1 MTHLDIARQ
10 RLNNQRIAQGKLTRP
25 GEVVIWLGAMQA
37 QDYNSVGWAVG
48 LRCQD
53 ATNTDIEQAVA
64 ERTIL
69 RTWLLRGTLHFVSPI
84 DIRWMLELLAPRLIA
99 GSARRNRQLEL
110 DPATFSLGFHVLT
123 QALQGGRIATRNEMM
138 EALEVAGIST
148 AGQRGYHILGR
159 AALEGLICFGP
170 QQGKQQTFVLLD
182 EWVPHTR
189 RMERNESL
197 AELAYRYFTSHGP
210 ATLADFTSWSGLTA
224 LDARSALELA
234 KVKLQPETISGQV
247 YWLPPNPS
255 ISNDEPL
262 SVHLLPAF
270 DEYFLGYT
278 DRSQVFDDRF
288 DRQLVSS
295 NGVFRPMLV
304 IDGQV
309 MGVWKQKTLKHSITI
324 TVKPFKTLSRAEQ
337 GGIQLAIEHYG
348 EFLGL
353 PVALAY

>member
-1 MTHLDIARQ
+1 MTYLDIARQ
-10 RLNNQRIAQGKLTRP
+10 RLNNQQIAEGKLTRP

-84 DIRWMLELLAPRLIA
+84 DIRWMLELLAPRLIG

-110 DPATFSLGFHVLT
+110 DPATFSRGFHVLT
-123 QALQGGRIATRNEMM
+123 QALQGGRIAPRNEMM
-138 EALEVAGIST
+138 EALEIAGIST

-182 EWVPHTR
+182 EWVPPGIRLEHD
-189 RMERNESL
+189 EAL
-197 AELAYRYFTSHGP
+197 AELAGRYFASHGP
-210 ATLADFTSWSGLTA
+210 ATLADFTWWSGLTA
-224 LDARSALELA
+224 VEARSALEL
-234 KVKLQPETISGQV
+234 VKDQLDHYLQDGIAYWQPPGHQILMDPSPTV
-247 YWLPPNPS
+247 Y
-255 ISNDEPL
+255 
-262 SVHLLPAF
+262 LLPAF
-270 DEYFLGYT
+270 DEYFLGYS
-278 DRSQVFDDRF
+278 DRSAILDPRY
-288 DRQLVSS
+288 DRQLVSN

-309 MGVWKQKTLKHSITI
+309 AGVWKHEQLKHSVKII
-324 TVKPFKTLSRAEQ
+324 LKPFKSLSSKDEQ
-337 GGIQLAIEHYG
+337 AINPALERYG
-348 EFLGL
+348 AYRGL
-353 PVALAY
+353 PVLLA